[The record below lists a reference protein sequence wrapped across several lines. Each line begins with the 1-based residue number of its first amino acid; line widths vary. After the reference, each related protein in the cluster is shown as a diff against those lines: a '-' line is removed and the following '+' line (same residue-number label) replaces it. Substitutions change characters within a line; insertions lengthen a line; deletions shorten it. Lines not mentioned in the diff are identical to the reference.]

1 MKKAVIF
8 GYTKTGKEIA
18 KLLSDDE
25 FELEIIDENPLQV
38 SNANGDGYFARHILL
53 DDDKVFED
61 IGIGSD
67 VEALFCTSDDDSLN
81 LFVTLTARNMD
92 KNLKILTKIKKM
104 EDEKKML
111 LAGANRT
118 ISPHSVGAAK
128 IFRMI
133 QKPRVSRVLDIF
145 TRITNKISIT
155 ELTVSEGS
163 SYDGVYFKDI
173 DLSQTYNLIFLGL
186 LDKKNDDEFIFFSKA
201 IHHKIKA
208 GDLMIMLGAKKDIR
222 KFKMELSKKV

>member
-1 MKKAVIF
+1 MKKAIIF

-18 KLLSDDE
+18 KLLNDDE

-38 SNANGDGYFARHILL
+38 ANANAEGYFARHISL
-53 DDDKVFED
+53 DDDKIFED
-61 IGIGSD
+61 IGIGGD
-67 VEALFCTSDDDSLN
+67 VKALFCTSDDDSLN
-81 LFVTLTARNMD
+81 LFVTLTARNID
-92 KNLKILTKIKKM
+92 KDLKILTQIKKM

-128 IFRMI
+128 IFRI
-133 QKPRVSRVLDIF
+133 IKRPRVSKVLDIF
-145 TRITNKISIT
+145 TRIDNKISIT
-155 ELTVSEGS
+155 ELTVDEGS
-163 SYDGVYFKDI
+163 LYDGMYFSSV

-201 IHHKIKA
+201 IRHKIKA
-208 GDLMIMLGAKKDIR
+208 GDLMVMLGSRKDIK
-222 KFKMELSKKV
+222 KFKMELSKKI